1 MNLLHT
7 LIKGSVAMMVSLV
20 ALAVTASPLVSAIP
34 YTGDNTPPA
43 PSPAFNVYT
52 GVPSEGNEADFFRG
66 KVEGDTNASVS
77 DVKST
82 CETGKR
88 FTLRVYVH
96 NGASVDLNNGG
107 NGPSVAKNTKVKVDL
122 KNAAAKSA
130 FAPEASISASNAATV
145 NDGMT
150 ITCTDGKTVNLNY
163 VTGTAKQFT
172 RTGSKALS
180 DSIVTTGAPVGTD
193 APDGNVW
200 GCWEQRVYV
209 TLTVEVKEQPK
220 PIVGDGVCKVND
232 VVVLNQDKRN
242 VRATVNGVTTGQ
254 GASIVGYEINWG
266 DGSAVSNKQTD
277 THTYAKDGTYKIVG
291 RVQVKLADGTTKWV
305 TSAECTRN
313 VKFEAGKPPVV
324 PPVTPP
330 TVVPPTVT
338 TLPDTGA
345 GSIFGI
351 FAGVSAASAGAY
363 QVVLRRRA
371 ARI

>member
-1 MNLLHT
+1 MNLLNKFKT
-7 LIKGSVAMMVSLV
+7 GFAATAVSLV
-20 ALAVTASPLVSAIP
+20 SIAMFASPLVSAIP
-34 YTGDNTPPA
+34 YAGDATIPA
-43 PSPAFNVYT
+43 PAPAFNVYT

-66 KVEGDTNASVS
+66 KVEGDTNASVT
-77 DVKST
+77 DVRST
-82 CETGKR
+82 CATGTR

-96 NGASVDLNNGG
+96 NGASDNLNGTG

-122 KNAAAKSA
+122 KNANAKSA
-130 FAPEASISASNAATV
+130 FAPEAAISASNASTV

-163 VTGTAKQFT
+163 VTGTAKQFS
-172 RTGSKALS
+172 RTGTKALS

-220 PIVGDGVCKVND
+220 PVVGDGVCKVND

-242 VRATVNGVTTGQ
+242 VRATINGVTTGQ

-266 DGSAVSNKQTD
+266 DGSAVSSKQTD
-277 THTYAKDGTYKIVG
+277 THTYTKEGTYKIVG

-305 TSAECTRN
+305 TSVDCTRT
-313 VKFEAGKPPVV
+313 VKFEAGKPPVI

-330 TVVPPTVT
+330 TTTT

-363 QVVLRRRA
+363 QIVMRRRA